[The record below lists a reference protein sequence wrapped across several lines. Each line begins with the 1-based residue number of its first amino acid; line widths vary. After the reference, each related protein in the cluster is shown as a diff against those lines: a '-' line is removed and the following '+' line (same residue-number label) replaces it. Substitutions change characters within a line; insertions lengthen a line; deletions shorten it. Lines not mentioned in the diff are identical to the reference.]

1 MRNEQLCIN
10 FVNGNVN
17 IKNGNNM
24 RISEDG
30 KDLYSYGTCIAT
42 KLANGHFIVNATK
55 YSCTTSKHQSYLR
68 RALSDRIYIETSARV
83 PMWAHD
89 LLRYLK

>member
-1 MRNEQLCIN
+1 MTNAQLCIN
-10 FVNGNVN
+10 FVNGNVS

-24 RISEDG
+24 HISEDG

-42 KLANGHFIVNATK
+42 RLANGGFIMNPTR

-68 RALSDRIYIETSARV
+68 SALRGHAYIETSANV
-83 PMWAHD
+83 PVWTRG
-89 LLRYLK
+89 LLPYLK